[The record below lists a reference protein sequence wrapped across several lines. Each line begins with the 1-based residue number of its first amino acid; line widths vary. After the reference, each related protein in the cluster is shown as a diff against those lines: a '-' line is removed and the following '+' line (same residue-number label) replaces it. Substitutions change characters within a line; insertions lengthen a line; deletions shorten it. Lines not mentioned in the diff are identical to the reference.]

1 MNLEV
6 SQKLSNVVS
15 KLYLSIISGHHKKLA
30 LMARW
35 KEIWTERLKKINVK
49 IK

>member
-15 KLYLSIISGHHKKLA
+15 KLYLSIISGHHHRFERVNLFQIYGHHKKLA
-30 LMARW
+30 LMAR
-35 KEIWTERLKKINVK
+35 
-49 IK
+49 